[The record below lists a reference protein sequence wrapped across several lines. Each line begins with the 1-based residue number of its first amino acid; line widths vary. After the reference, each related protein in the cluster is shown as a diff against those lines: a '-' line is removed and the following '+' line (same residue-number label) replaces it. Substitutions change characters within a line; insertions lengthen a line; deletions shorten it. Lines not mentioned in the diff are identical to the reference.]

1 MTQDN
6 QSKHILNNL
15 LDLPLTE
22 CDDLIHLSSIEIW
35 RNIENKELMSYSM
48 HIDGINAILNKHI
61 DLLKNGVL
69 KLEFDDHTS
78 DQTCY
83 IEVDNEL
90 KNKILELIKQI

>member
-1 MTQDN
+1 MAY
-6 QSKHILNNL
+6 SM
-15 LDLPLTE
+15 
-22 CDDLIHLSSIEIW
+22 SIE
-35 RNIENKELMSYSM
+35 
-48 HIDGINAILNKHI
+48 GINAILNKHI

-69 KLEFDDHTS
+69 KLEFDDYTS

>member
-1 MTQDN
+1 M
-6 QSKHILNNL
+6 
-15 LDLPLTE
+15 
-22 CDDLIHLSSIEIW
+22 SIE
-35 RNIENKELMSYSM
+35 
-48 HIDGINAILNKHI
+48 GINAILNKHI

-69 KLEFDDHTS
+69 KLEFDDYTS

>member
-1 MTQDN
+1 MAY
-6 QSKHILNNL
+6 SM
-15 LDLPLTE
+15 
-22 CDDLIHLSSIEIW
+22 SIE
-35 RNIENKELMSYSM
+35 
-48 HIDGINAILNKHI
+48 GINAILNKYI